1 MILPAP
7 RLLGMLAALLAAAL
21 AASIYGAQD
30 LWFGAAAVVAVAAL
44 ADALMALRLPP
55 PELARRVPHALALGV
70 RTEVGLRILNRA
82 KRPIRLEI
90 HDHHPASL
98 EAG

>member
-30 LWFGAAAVVAVAAL
+30 LWFGAAALVAVAAPNQRSC
-44 ADALMALRLPP
+44 AP
-55 PELARRVPHALALGV
+55 
-70 RTEVGLRILNRA
+70 
-82 KRPIRLEI
+82 
-90 HDHHPASL
+90 
-98 EAG
+98 